1 MFFFFGFFCFFV
13 LIFSAVKPCAGTAQ
27 QMEVVGTM
35 LSGHFLWKEW
45 LAAHFSPWQVKEGR
59 IVVAG
64 CQLTQ
69 GGQLMKCEQGRG
81 TGSHSDIEMTQ
92 AAAGRRRHSA
102 CVGTSEE
109 PETEKQLPFFF
120 FLLSLNFMAFI
131 KLMCI
136 NYFSP
141 AENAHV
147 EPFGW
152 HAACTRFSNA
162 QPPFS
167 TNVIVTT

>member
-1 MFFFFGFFCFFV
+1 
-13 LIFSAVKPCAGTAQ
+13 
-27 QMEVVGTM
+27 
-35 LSGHFLWKEW
+35 
-45 LAAHFSPWQVKEGR
+45 
-59 IVVAG
+59 
-64 CQLTQ
+64 
-69 GGQLMKCEQGRG
+69 MKCEQGRG

-136 NYFSP
+136 NYFSL